1 MQVNNNNYLNPR
13 TLYKSLSHT
22 QTQLVQTTEIS
33 AACLCPYLFKLSY
46 HFGVSRSHQDYIVAD
61 TVHDILSLISKD
73 ILLEKWQYKSKNFD
87 DIALS
92 IQKESSTISD
102 SIISYKKEWARGEGR
117 EIPSN
122 FEDDVKDRIRG
133 ILIGLAKRI
142 MYKFERPK
150 RSLAEITITNIK
162 NFHEG
167 RIDAILEFEN
177 GQYGAIDWK
186 AYSLDPVNGS
196 GSEKWQLVANLLLLN
211 YRYTGDENNWSKCL
225 FGSIVYYTNA
235 YIPRFPIK
243 EQTIDKVKD
252 GRNFSHEILCG
263 RSPPAK
269 KPQFC
274 PVCDIGSSPVCDDCQ
289 FYRKDSSLAYSGN
302 IPDNYD
308 KIRKTFFRKR
318 YKIIEERAET
328 HRPKF
333 VIGIMLDKMGEV
345 AAIDALEKSG
355 IVHTGYRLETKVL
368 ENNTSSNNGNVI
380 IDSNLINPKK
390 DICITLIK
398 DNFNVFLQPRKQIR
412 LIVKENGIPLLACAS
427 VSGGVKEIDGKK
439 LVVDFRTKTL
449 TNRAIN
455 ILIGN
460 SRYQNKNEDKVLF
473 TNNNDKEKD
482 LAKDNEILENEIII
496 IPDEINLTKRL
507 LEPLHKFHRLAADIL
522 IPYEVAENL
531 GLYNNNNHNNNN
543 NSNLRENF
551 EERGFSL

>member
-1 MQVNNNNYLNPR
+1 MQINNNYYYLNPR
-13 TLYKSLSHT
+13 ALYKSLSHT

-46 HFGVSRSHQDYIVAD
+46 PFGVSRAQQDYIVAD
-61 TVHDILSLISKD
+61 TVHDIFSLILKD
-73 ILLEKWQYKSKNFD
+73 IILDKWEYKNKNFD
-87 DIALS
+87 NIALS
-92 IQKESSTISD
+92 IQKESSAISD
-102 SIISYKKEWARGEGR
+102 SLISYKKEWAKGEGR

-122 FEDDVKDRIRG
+122 FDDDVNDRIHG

-142 MYKFERPK
+142 MYKYERPK
-150 RSLAEITITNIK
+150 RALSEITITNIK

-177 GQYGAIDWK
+177 SQYGAIDWK

-196 GSEKWQLVANLLLLN
+196 GTEKWQLVANLLLLN
-211 YRYTGDENNWSKCL
+211 YRYTEDENNWSKCL

-243 EQTIDKVKD
+243 EETINKVKE

-274 PVCDIGSSPVCDDCQ
+274 PVCDTGSSPACNDCQ
-289 FYRKDSSLAYSGN
+289 FYRQDSSLAHSGN

-318 YKIIEERAET
+318 YRIIEERAET

-345 AAIDALEKSG
+345 AAIEALEKAG
-355 IVHTGYRLETKVL
+355 IIHTGYRLET
-368 ENNTSSNNGNVI
+368 NTSDSNTNNNNNSI
-380 IDSNLINPKK
+380 ITKGNLINPKK
-390 DICITLIK
+390 DSGITLIK

-412 LIVKENGIPLLACAS
+412 LIVKEKGIPLLACTSA
-427 VSGGVKEIDGKK
+427 SGGVKEIDGKR

-449 TNRAIN
+449 ANRAIN
-455 ILIGN
+455 ILLGN
-460 SRYQNKNEDKVLF
+460 NNYQNNDD
-473 TNNNDKEKD
+473 NNILDDDDNTKESD
-482 LAKDNEILENEIII
+482 FRKDNEILENEIII

-522 IPYEVAENL
+522 IPFEVAENL
-531 GLYNNNNHNNNN
+531 GLYNNNNNNYSSRN
-543 NSNLRENF
+543 
-551 EERGFSL
+551 EEGGFSL